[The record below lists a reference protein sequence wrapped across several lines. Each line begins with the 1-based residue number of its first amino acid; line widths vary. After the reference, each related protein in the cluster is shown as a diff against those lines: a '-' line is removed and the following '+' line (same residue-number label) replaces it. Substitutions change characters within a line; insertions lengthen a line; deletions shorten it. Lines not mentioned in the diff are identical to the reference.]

1 MKTIP
6 VVILDNPKD
15 DDVQELAGG
24 RPAAYGTDE
33 PVAVSRPRQP
43 GDGIILLSGKRVAKN
58 HLPVHIGPVKPDVIE
73 CETDEE
79 EKPNLGS
86 PSYCAPDVLDD
97 PEYGQPQDPLYGCY
111 SPVPSPAPA
120 IAPAV
125 DHGDS
130 SHPLD
135 QVAKAQPDS
144 DQKNSASQEEVGEN
158 QQSGPILARGSTL
171 KADLVDCTSK
181 KTTKLVL
188 SLPPPDCPSHTN
200 AQPEVLPSCP
210 VGKEGLSVT
219 VEPVIELQDPS
230 RPRKHN
236 PSEPEPE
243 LETAGRDKEAQL
255 EYTHFFL

>member
-6 VVILDNPKD
+6 VVILDNPQD

-24 RPAAYGTDE
+24 RPAAYGRDE

-73 CETDEE
+73 CSGDEE

-86 PSYCAPDVLDD
+86 PSYLAPDVLDD
-97 PEYGQPQDPLYGCY
+97 PEYGQPQDPLHGCY
-111 SPVPSPAPA
+111 SPVHSPAPA
-120 IAPAV
+120 VAPAV
-125 DHGDS
+125 DERDS

-144 DQKNSASQEEVGEN
+144 DRKTSASQEEVGEN
-158 QQSGPILARGSTL
+158 QQSGPILMRGSTL
-171 KADLVDCTSK
+171 EADLVDCTSE
-181 KTTKLVL
+181 KTVKLVL
-188 SLPPPDCPSHTN
+188 SLPAPDGPSHTN

-210 VGKEGLSVT
+210 ASSEGPSET
-219 VEPVIELQDPS
+219 VEPVNELQDPS
-230 RPRKHN
+230 RPQQT
-236 PSEPEPE
+236 P
-243 LETAGRDKEAQL
+243 TAGSLRI
-255 EYTHFFL
+255 